1 MNKLNISTVIVIICL
16 LIIGLYVAG
25 EVDYYSSKVKTEMN
39 TDSPTI
45 LIPSVGINEK
55 INNVSLDQGVL
66 NDPGQNIPTKNPVI
80 LYGHRTL
87 EGSPFLRLNELKKGD
102 TFILEWPGVGELK
115 YRVTNTTILPASYEL
130 NAEGSNNVY
139 LITCDPIGST
149 ANRIIVQGELTEKNA
164 LDNEITKNNP
174 QELNS
179 IIISLIFLVIGLIFS
194 YFYPKDQRIYIFAT
208 VLIITAALFY
218 LCINPI
224 PPEIIFDKIL
234 FLNGGF

>member
-1 MNKLNISTVIVIICL
+1 MNKPTITTLIVIICL

-25 EVDYYSSKVKTEMN
+25 EVDYYSSKVKNEMN
-39 TDSPTI
+39 IDSPTI
-45 LIPSVGINEK
+45 LIPSIGVNEK

-66 NDPGQNIPTKNPVI
+66 SDPGQNIPTKNPVI

-87 EGSPFLRLNELKKGD
+87 EGSPFLRLNELEKGD
-102 TFILEWPGVGELK
+102 TFILEWPNIGELK
-115 YRVTNTTILPASYEL
+115 YRVTNTTIVPASYEL
-130 NAEGSNNVY
+130 NAEGSENVY

-149 ANRIIVQGELTEKNA
+149 ANRIIVQGGLIEKNPQN
-164 LDNEITKNNP
+164 NEISKNNP
-174 QELNS
+174 QESFS

-194 YFYPKDQRIYIFAT
+194 YFYPKDQRIYIFAI
-208 VLIITAALFY
+208 VLIIIAVLFY